1 LQTATTEEGVIYR
14 NKESKRETSQT
25 ERSLKHAIGGALLVT
40 VLIGATGCEQKGPM
54 EKAADKVDESAE
66 EAADAIG
73 DAAREAADE
82 ASDAAEEAKEEVEE
96 KTDK

>member
-1 LQTATTEEGVIYR
+1 MIYR
-14 NKESKRETSQT
+14 NKGSKRETSQT
-25 ERSLKHAIGGALLVT
+25 ERSLKHAIGGALLVSF
-40 VLIGATGCEQKGPM
+40 LMGATGCEQKTPI

-66 EAADAIG
+66 EAADAVG